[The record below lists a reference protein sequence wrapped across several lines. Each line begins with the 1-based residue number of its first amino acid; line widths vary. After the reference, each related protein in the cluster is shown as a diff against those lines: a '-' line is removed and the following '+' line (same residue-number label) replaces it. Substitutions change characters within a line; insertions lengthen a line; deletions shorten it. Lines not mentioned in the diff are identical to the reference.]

1 MNTPEI
7 MTAHR
12 RSDVPPTL
20 QENALSIRNLLFV
33 CLLQMSAVAVAQD
46 ADGLLAVEDAFRVT
60 ATASS
65 RESIAIRFEVAEGY
79 YLYRERIN
87 ASVEGEGWTAGTLE
101 MEPGEPKT
109 DEFFGDVEVY
119 HDAAAGTLPL
129 IGTAA
134 AADTLTLTVGF
145 QGCHEKDPAIC
156 YPPHRQ
162 KIVVALPA
170 AAAAVPAS
178 MDRAVASPLQ
188 GLPLQSAPGPAA
200 AGLGGASALFGGTPS
215 NAATDA
221 LPLPEDQAFQFEA
234 IGSASDGGIL
244 ARLSMPPGYYLYR
257 DKTRFRAADADIEL
271 GVPRWP
277 AGVIHDDAHFGRM
290 TVYYGIVEVPIE
302 VRSGASANDVR
313 SIALIA
319 DFQGC
324 QEGGICYP
332 PMTRRVSLDLPPAS
346 RIVRSTAAEAT
357 MQATPPASGAV
368 NSEESRLTR
377 LLGGR
382 NLWLIGIAFL
392 VVGLGLSFTPC
403 VYPMVPILSGIL
415 AGAGATLTA
424 RRAALLS
431 LIYVFASALVYA
443 AAGVIAGMLGINLTA
458 VLQKPWI
465 LTLFAGLFVLLALS
479 MFGFYQ
485 LQLPAWLQTR
495 LAAISNQ
502 QKPGSVPG
510 VALMGAL
517 SALLVGPCVAPPL
530 AAAVTWIGQTGDPLL
545 GGLALFAMG
554 MGMGAP
560 LVVFGAT
567 QGRLLPKAGPWMDA
581 VKSVFGVVFLFLAIW
596 MLERVLDPVWIMM
609 LAGILLVA
617 CGVHLGALE
626 KLPDHARGWH
636 RTWKAVGVVLLALG
650 VIQFIGVA
658 SGGRDYLRPLAA
670 LRSGDGG
677 GSAIAAVAFEKLADS
692 AALDAAVGAAQ
703 AQGKPV
709 LFDFYADWCV
719 ECKRMERTTFVDADV
734 RRELDGFVL
743 LKADVTAQNDADV
756 ALQRRFGIV
765 GPPATLFFACG
776 SDERR
781 ALRLVGYEAPTAFAE
796 RLRQARQC

>member
-1 MNTPEI
+1 
-7 MTAHR
+7 MTAQR
-12 RSDVPPTL
+12 RSTASITL
-20 QENALSIRNLLFV
+20 RELTLSIRYLWLL
-33 CLLQMSAVAVAQD
+33 CLLSISTAVCAQD
-46 ADGLLAVEDAFRVT
+46 ADGLLAVEDAFRVS

-65 RESIAIRFEVAEGY
+65 REAIAIRFEIADGY
-79 YLYRERIN
+79 YLYRERIK

-129 IGTAA
+129 TAGPAA
-134 AADTLTLTVGF
+134 AGTLVLTVGF

-162 KIVVALPA
+162 RINVALPA
-170 AAAAVPAS
+170 AVSGLPAPINPAS
-178 MDRAVASPLQ
+178 PARLQ
-188 GLPLQSAPGPAA
+188 TPPGNTL
-200 AGLGGASALFGGTPS
+200 AGLGGASALFGGTPAS
-215 NAATDA
+215 TTTEA
-221 LPLPEDQAFQFEA
+221 LPLPEDQAFRFEA

-244 ARLSMPPGYYLYR
+244 ARFSMPKGYYLYR
-257 DKTRFRAADADIEL
+257 DKTKFRAADADVVL

-277 AGVIHDDAHFGRM
+277 PGVVEVDAHFGEM
-290 TVYYGIVEVPIE
+290 TVYFDLVEIPIE
-302 VRSGASANDVR
+302 VRSGASSSGMR
-313 SIALIA
+313 TIALIA

-324 QEGGICYP
+324 QADGICYP
-332 PMTRRVSLDLPPAS
+332 PMTRRVSLDLPPAD
-346 RIVRSTAAEAT
+346 RIVRGSASEAT
-357 MQATPPASGAV
+357 MQATPAAPAV
-368 NSEESRLTR
+368 VENEESRLTR
-377 LLGGR
+377 LLGER
-382 NLWLIGIAFL
+382 NLWLIGIAFFI
-392 VVGLGLSFTPC
+392 VGLGLAFTPC

-415 AGAGATLTA
+415 AGAGDSLTT

-431 LIYVFASALVYA
+431 LIYVFTSALVYA
-443 AAGVIAGMLGINLTA
+443 VAGVIAGMLGINLTA

-495 LAAISNQ
+495 LSAISNQ

-626 KLPDHARGWH
+626 KLPDHAGGWH
-636 RTWKAVGVVLLALG
+636 RTWKALGVVLLALG
-650 VIQFIGVA
+650 VLQFIGVA
-658 SGGRDYLRPLAA
+658 SGGRDYLRPLAT
-670 LRSGDGG
+670 LRSSEGG
-677 GSAIAAVAFEKLADS
+677 AGTVSAVAFEKLLDS

-734 RRELDGFVL
+734 RREMDRFVL
-743 LKADVTAQNDADV
+743 LKVDVTAQNDADV

-776 SDERR
+776 NDERR
-781 ALRLVGYEAPTAFAE
+781 PLRLVGYEAPDAFAE

>member
-1 MNTPEI
+1 
-7 MTAHR
+7 
-12 RSDVPPTL
+12 
-20 QENALSIRNLLFV
+20 LSIRQLLLL
-33 CLLQMSAVAVAQD
+33 CLLPLSAAALAQD
-46 ADGLLAVEDAFRVT
+46 ADGLLPVEDAFRAT
-60 ATASS
+60 AVASS
-65 RESIAIRFEVAEGY
+65 RESIAIRFEIADGY
-79 YLYRERIN
+79 YLYRERIK
-87 ASVEGEGWTAGTLE
+87 ASVEGAGWTAGTLA

-119 HDAAAGTLPL
+119 HDAAAGVLPL
-129 IGTAA
+129 IAGSD

-162 KIVVALPA
+162 QITVTLPA
-170 AAAAVPAS
+170 AAAALSAPMTPA
-178 MDRAVASPLQ
+178 AATL
-188 GLPLQSAPGPAA
+188 LQSPPGATP
-200 AGLGGASALFGGTPS
+200 AGLGGASALFGGAPANS
-215 NAATDA
+215 ASDA
-221 LPLPEDQAFQFEA
+221 LPLPDDQAFRFEA

-244 ARLSMPPGYYLYR
+244 ARFSMPPGYYLYR
-257 DKTRFRAADADIEL
+257 DKTRFRTDDADVVL

-277 AGVIHDDAHFGRM
+277 AGVVEVDAHFGEM
-290 TVYYGIVEVPIE
+290 TVYYDIVEVPIE
-302 VRSGASANDVR
+302 VRSGAAANGMR
-313 SIALIA
+313 NITLIA

-324 QEGGICYP
+324 QAGGICYP
-332 PMTRRVSLDLPPAS
+332 PMTRRVTLDLPPAD
-346 RIVRSTAAEAT
+346 RIVRSGASEAT
-357 MQATPPASGAV
+357 VQAPPAALGAV
-368 NSEESRLTR
+368 DTEESRLTR

-382 NLWLIGIAFL
+382 NMWLIGIAFFI
-392 VVGLGLSFTPC
+392 VGLGLAFTPC

-415 AGAGATLTA
+415 AGAGDTLTA
-424 RRAALLS
+424 RRAAVLS
-431 LIYVFASALVYA
+431 LIYVSASALVYA
-443 AAGVIAGMLGINLTA
+443 LAGVIAGMLGINLTA

-485 LQLPAWLQTR
+485 LQLPGWLQSR

-530 AAAVTWIGQTGDPLL
+530 AAAVTWIGHTGDPLL

-581 VKSVFGVVFLFLAIW
+581 VKSVFGVVFLLLAIW

-609 LAGILLVA
+609 LVGILLVG

-626 KLPDHARGWH
+626 KLPEHAGGWH
-636 RTWKAVGVVLLALG
+636 RTWKAAGVVLLALG

-670 LRSGDGG
+670 LRAGDGG
-677 GSAIAAVAFEKLADS
+677 TGATTAVAFERLADS
-692 AALDAAVGAAQ
+692 AALDAAIGAAM

-719 ECKRMERTTFVDADV
+719 ECKRMEHTTFVDADV
-734 RRELDGFVL
+734 RREMDQFVL
-743 LKADVTAQNDADV
+743 LKVDVTAQNDADV

-781 ALRLVGYEAPTAFAE
+781 PLRLVGYEPATAFAE